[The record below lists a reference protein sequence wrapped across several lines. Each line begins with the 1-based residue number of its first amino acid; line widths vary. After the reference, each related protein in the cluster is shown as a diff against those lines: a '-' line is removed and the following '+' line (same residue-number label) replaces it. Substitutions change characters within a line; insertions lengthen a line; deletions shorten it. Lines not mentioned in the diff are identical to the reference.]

1 MDQQTTQGLATEQ
14 SSTVRVALGDRAY
27 DIVIGPGLLGGVG
40 RRLAEIAPGTRAAII
55 TDETVAGLHLD
66 AVEASLKDQIGLAG
80 TIVLPPGESTK
91 SFAQLE
97 PLCEQLL
104 EMEVERRDTVIALG
118 GGVIGDLAGF
128 AASLIRRGV
137 RLVQVPTTLLAQ
149 VDSAVGGK
157 TGIDT
162 PQGKN
167 LVGTFYQPSLVV
179 ADADVLETLPDR
191 QFRAGYAEVAKY
203 GLLGDASFFDWLDR
217 NWKDIFAGPGPAR
230 SEAIEKSC
238 IMKAN
243 IVAEDEREA
252 GQRALLNLGH
262 TFGHAIEA
270 FAGYSHRLLHGEGV
284 SIGMTLAFG
293 FSEELALCS
302 KQDCERMEAHL
313 KSVGLPTRIVEMEAP
328 HPTAKDLLAL
338 MAQDKKVEGGNISFV
353 LVRGIGHAYVERE
366 VPMGRLEDF
375 LTRKCEGR

>member
-1 MDQQTTQGLATEQ
+1 MDQQTNQESAADQ

-27 DIVIGPGLLGGVG
+27 DIVIGPGLLGSVG
-40 RRLAEIAPGTRAAII
+40 RRLADIAPGTRAAII
-55 TDETVAGLHLD
+55 TDETVAGLHLE

-203 GLLGDASFFDWLDR
+203 GLLGDAAFFDWLDE
-217 NWKDIFAGPGPAR
+217 NWQDIFAGPGPAR
-230 SEAIEKSC
+230 SKAIEKSC
-238 IMKAN
+238 IMKAD

-293 FSEELALCS
+293 FSEELGLCS

-313 KSVGLPTRIVEMEAP
+313 KSVGLPTRIVEMEPP
-328 HPTAKDLLAL
+328 HPKAKDLLAL
-338 MAQDKKVEGGNISFV
+338 MAQDKKVEGGSISFV
-353 LVRGIGHAYVERE
+353 LVRGIGQAYVERD
-366 VPMGRLEDF
+366 VPMDRLEDF